1 MRCFKAFFFNLDSE
15 NRVNHLKMN
24 DNFDLDSE
32 NFSEAP
38 DSEESSEAE
47 RSDRRQYNRKA
58 MENKNKKEMKIKLK
72 MDSSEKNGQG
82 DMEAMDIAE
91 EDEMVSKGAEGAIDH
106 VNEGQEVFN
115 KEGVEEEG
123 RKKRKCK
130 ISKILASS
138 LFSFPCLSQILST
151 TP

>member
-1 MRCFKAFFFNLDSE
+1 
-15 NRVNHLKMN
+15 MN
-24 DNFDLDSE
+24 DDFDLDSE

-47 RSDRRQYNRKA
+47 RIDRRQYNRKA
-58 MENKNKKEMKIKLK
+58 KKNKNKKEMKIKLK
-72 MDSSEKNGQG
+72 MDSSEMNGQG
-82 DMEAMDIAE
+82 DMEAMDMA

-115 KEGVEEEG
+115 KEGVEEEE